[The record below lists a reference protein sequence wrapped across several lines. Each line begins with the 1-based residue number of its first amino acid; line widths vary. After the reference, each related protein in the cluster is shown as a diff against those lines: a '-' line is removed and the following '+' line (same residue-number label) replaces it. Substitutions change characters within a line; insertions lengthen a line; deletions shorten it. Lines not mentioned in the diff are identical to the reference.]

1 MGKKIDLNSKP
12 NNEFNQKKHNNRLS
26 SLSLPSKENEE
37 NRDEELSKKEQMQKQ
52 AEEVVKETA
61 KAVAK
66 EYLAAHGVP
75 KFIANSKIVDES
87 LDKAIDKTVDKIKKA
102 IKVAKIMSI
111 IFTIFT
117 ICTILLPILIVIIL
131 IMLFL
136 SYYENNNQTAGS
148 GYYTPRCNEITVI
161 FVDKNNDY
169 AITNSATYSLDD
181 YIAGVVYAYE
191 EVRGANNIEVYKTFA
206 IAARTFLEVNA
217 DNTCTIEGS
226 SSKQKFE
233 DINAH
238 EDKEEYAAELIYQAI
253 KETKNEVIM
262 QNNELYDVMY
272 DAFYVIEK
280 DENYYTIKQ
289 KNQKIPVDWANS
301 HVSSKYRELYAGDHG
316 QGISQYG
323 AYYLADT
330 QGYNYKDIIEY
341 YLGDDVTITSKSF
354 MTSIAGLDV
363 KETKNATNEIN
374 EKLSNFLEQRGSSIE
389 QYEEFIKSNVIA
401 SGAGTREGVVTA
413 AVSLI
418 NYLYDNFDAKLP
430 YYWGGKYSKIGI
442 LNSFGEYSPSE
453 VSRGGNVNY
462 YKSFDCS
469 GFVQWAIINGGFNNP
484 GTGTATFNDKFSSN
498 SCMERDSDCIG
509 QPGDLIN
516 LSYGHVML
524 IVATD
529 VESGKYMVAESTGD
543 GVIMQLRTMHK
554 IGKNYK
560 VLFMDDYYQNNVNP
574 NYVT

>member
-1 MGKKIDLNSKP
+1 MEKKIDLNSKP

-75 KFIANSKIVDES
+75 KFIANSKIVDEF

-117 ICTILLPILIVIIL
+117 ICTILLPILIVITL
-131 IMLFL
+131 IMLFVP
-136 SYYENNNQTAGS
+136 YYENNNQTAGS

-181 YIAGVVYAYE
+181 YIAGVVYAYP
-191 EVRGANNIEVYKTFA
+191 EVRGTNNIEVYKTFA
-206 IAARTFLEVNA
+206 VAARTFLEVNA

-226 SSKQKFE
+226 SGKQAFT
-233 DINAH
+233 DIEN
-238 EDKEEYAAELIYQAI
+238 KEEYAAELIYQAI
-253 KETKNEVIM
+253 EETKNEVIM

-272 DAFYVIEK
+272 DAFYVIKK

-301 HVSSKYRELYAGDHG
+301 HVSSKYRELYVEGHG

-418 NYLYDNFDAKLP
+418 NYLYDNFEAKLP
-430 YYWGGKYSKIGI
+430 YYWGGKYEQIGV
-442 LNSFGEYSPSE
+442 SEDFGEYDPSK
-453 VSRGGNVNY
+453 VSRNGNINY

-469 GFVQWAIINGGFNNP
+469 GFAQWAIINGGFNNP
-484 GTGTATFNDKFSSN
+484 GTGTTGFDERFSSN
-498 SCMERDSDCIG
+498 SCMEKDSDCIG

-516 LSYGHVML
+516 LSNGHVML
-524 IVATD
+524 IVAAD
-529 VESGKYMVAESTGD
+529 VESGKYMVAESTGN